1 MELSVVQ
8 YTKDVIVTK
17 PIHLDLIGKGAFG
30 KVYKHYNEL
39 DDNTYAVKKILLTQ
53 EYANHALQEVRVLA
67 TLNHPNIV
75 RYFHSWLEALRTS
88 DVNLLKVNEED
99 SDEEKEVIRLNGN
112 QYYMCI
118 RMEYC
123 EKSLA
128 KYLQGMD
135 RSKNDL
141 FRSQIIMGVSYL
153 HSKGMI
159 HRDLK
164 PDNILISNNTIKISD
179 FGLVKTIQLKSMKNI
194 SILNTTYAGTYLYA
208 SPEQYKGQ
216 PYGLETD
223 IYSLGTIFFEMEHL
237 FSTDMERIQEIQN
250 FHNGYSKPFSH
261 AKIIT
266 KMCSE
271 IRPTIDQV
279 QDYFITKNNDST
291 VVCRDIVWEIVFKSI
306 MTQNF

>member
-1 MELSVVQ
+1 MVE

-17 PIHLDLIGKGAFG
+17 PMVLDLIGKGAFG

-53 EYANHALQEVRVLA
+53 EYANHALKEVRILA

-88 DVNLLKVNEED
+88 DVNLLKEVEED
-99 SDEEKEVIRLNGN
+99 QDEDLDSEIIRMNGN

-123 EKSLA
+123 ESNLTN
-128 KYLQGMD
+128 YLQCQD
-135 RSKNDL
+135 RSKNESYRL
-141 FRSQIIMGVSYL
+141 QLIQGLSYL

-164 PDNILISNNTIKISD
+164 PDNILISQDIIKITD
-179 FGLVKTIQLKSMKNI
+179 FGLVKTIQHNVIKNI
-194 SILNTTYAGTYLYA
+194 SMLNTTYAGTYLYA
-208 SPEQYKGQ
+208 SPEQYQGK

-223 IYSLGTIFFEMEHL
+223 IYSLGTIFFEMAHVFL
-237 FSTDMERIQEIQN
+237 TDMERIQSIQK
-250 FHNGYSKPFSH
+250 FHQGLENKKFTH
-261 AKIIT
+261 QEIIT
-266 KMCSE
+266 QMCSDV
-271 IRPTIDQV
+271 RPTILEV
-279 QDYFITKNNDST
+279 QDYFLKENNT
-291 VVCRDIVWEIVFKSI
+291 IRDLVWEIIFKALHD
-306 MTQNF
+306 

>member
-1 MELSVVQ
+1 MVE

-17 PIHLDLIGKGAFG
+17 PMVLDLIGKGAFG

-53 EYANHALQEVRVLA
+53 EYANHALKEVRILA

-88 DVNLLKVNEED
+88 DVNLLKEVEED
-99 SDEEKEVIRLNGN
+99 QDEDLDSEIIRMNGN

-123 EKSLA
+123 ESNLTN
-128 KYLQGMD
+128 YLQRQD
-135 RSKNDL
+135 RSKNESYRL
-141 FRSQIIMGVSYL
+141 QLIQGLSYL

-164 PDNILISNNTIKISD
+164 PDNILISQDIIKITD
-179 FGLVKTIQLKSMKNI
+179 FGLVKTIQHNVIKNI
-194 SILNTTYAGTYLYA
+194 SMLNTTYAGTYLYA
-208 SPEQYKGQ
+208 SPEQYQGK

-223 IYSLGTIFFEMEHL
+223 IYSLGTIFFEMAHVFL
-237 FSTDMERIQEIQN
+237 TDMERIQSIQK
-250 FHNGYSKPFSH
+250 FHQGLENKKFTH
-261 AKIIT
+261 QEIIT
-266 KMCSE
+266 KMSSDV
-271 IRPTIDQV
+271 RPTILEV
-279 QDYFITKNNDST
+279 QDYFLKENNT
-291 VVCRDIVWEIVFKSI
+291 IRDLVWEIIFKALH
-306 MTQNF
+306 N

>member
-53 EYANHALQEVRVLA
+53 EYANHALKEVRILA

-88 DVNLLKVNEED
+88 DVNLLKAVEED
-99 SDEEKEVIRLNGN
+99 QDEDLDSEIIRMNGN

-123 EKSLA
+123 ESNLTN
-128 KYLQGMD
+128 YLQRQD
-135 RSKNDL
+135 RSKNESYRL
-141 FRSQIIMGVSYL
+141 QLIQGLSYL

-164 PDNILISNNTIKISD
+164 PDNILISQDIIKITD
-179 FGLVKTIQLKSMKNI
+179 FGLVKTMKHNVIKNI
-194 SILNTTYAGTYLYA
+194 SMLNTTYAGTYLYA
-208 SPEQYKGQ
+208 SPEQYQGK

-223 IYSLGTIFFEMEHL
+223 IYSLGTIFFEMAHVFL
-237 FSTDMERIQEIQN
+237 TDMERIQSIQKFHQGLGNKN
-250 FHNGYSKPFSH
+250 FTHQD
-261 AKIIT
+261 IIT
-266 KMCSE
+266 KMCSDV
-271 IRPTIDQV
+271 RPTILEL
-279 QDYFITKNNDST
+279 QDYFLKENNT
-291 VVCRDIVWEIVFKSI
+291 IRDLVWEIIFKAI
-306 MTQNF
+306 T

>member
-1 MELSVVQ
+1 MVE

-17 PIHLDLIGKGAFG
+17 PMVLDLIGKGAFG

-53 EYANHALQEVRVLA
+53 EYANHALKEVRILA

-88 DVNLLKVNEED
+88 DVNLLKQQNED
-99 SDEEKEVIRLNGN
+99 VDDEEHENQSEILCMNGN

-123 EKSLA
+123 ESNLTN
-128 KYLQGMD
+128 YLQCQD
-135 RSKNDL
+135 RSKNESYRL
-141 FRSQIIMGVSYL
+141 QLIQGLSYL

-164 PDNILISNNTIKISD
+164 PDNILISQDIIKITD
-179 FGLVKTIQLKSMKNI
+179 FGLVKTIQHNVIKNI
-194 SILNTTYAGTYLYA
+194 SMLNTTYAGTYLYA
-208 SPEQYKGQ
+208 SPEQYQGK

-223 IYSLGTIFFEMEHL
+223 IYSLGTIFFEMAHVFL
-237 FSTDMERIQEIQN
+237 TDMERIQSIQK
-250 FHNGYSKPFSH
+250 FHQGLENKKFTH
-261 AKIIT
+261 QEIIT
-266 KMCSE
+266 KMCSDV
-271 IRPTIDQV
+271 RPTILEV
-279 QDYFITKNNDST
+279 QDYFLKENNT
-291 VVCRDIVWEIVFKSI
+291 IRDLVWEIIFKALH
-306 MTQNF
+306 N

>member
-53 EYANHALQEVRVLA
+53 EYANHALKEVRILA

-88 DVNLLKVNEED
+88 DVNLLKEFEED
-99 SDEEKEVIRLNGN
+99 QDEDLDSEIIRMNGN

-123 EKSLA
+123 ESNLTN
-128 KYLQGMD
+128 YLQHPD
-135 RSKNDL
+135 RSKNESYRL
-141 FRSQIIMGVSYL
+141 QLIRGLAYL

-164 PDNILISNNTIKISD
+164 PDNILISQDIIKITD
-179 FGLVKTIQLKSMKNI
+179 FGLVKTMEHNVIKNI

-208 SPEQYKGQ
+208 SPEQYQGK

-223 IYSLGTIFFEMEHL
+223 IYSLGTIFFEMAHVFL
-237 FSTDMERIQEIQN
+237 TDMERIQSIQKFHQGLGNKN
-250 FHNGYSKPFSH
+250 FTHQE
-261 AKIIT
+261 IIT
-266 KMCSE
+266 QMCSDV
-271 IRPTIDQV
+271 RPTIKELE
-279 QDYFITKNNDST
+279 DYFLKENNT
-291 VVCRDIVWEIVFKSI
+291 IRDLVWEIVFRALN
-306 MTQNF
+306 T

>member
-1 MELSVVQ
+1 MVE

-53 EYANHALQEVRVLA
+53 EYANHALKEVRILA

-88 DVNLLKVNEED
+88 DVNLLKGVEED
-99 SDEEKEVIRLNGN
+99 QDEDFDSEIIRMNGN

-123 EKSLA
+123 ESNLTN
-128 KYLQGMD
+128 YLQRQD
-135 RSKNDL
+135 RSKNESYRL
-141 FRSQIIMGVSYL
+141 QLIQGLSYL

-164 PDNILISNNTIKISD
+164 PDNILISQDIIKITD
-179 FGLVKTIQLKSMKNI
+179 FGLVKTMEHNVIKNI
-194 SILNTTYAGTYLYA
+194 SMLNTTYAGTYLYA
-208 SPEQYKGQ
+208 SPEQYQGK

-223 IYSLGTIFFEMEHL
+223 IYSLGTIFFEMAHVFL
-237 FSTDMERIQEIQN
+237 TDMERIQSIQKFHQGLVNKNFTHQEI
-250 FHNGYSKPFSH
+250 
-261 AKIIT
+261 II
-266 KMCSE
+266 KMCSDV
-271 IRPTIDQV
+271 RPTIIEI
-279 QDYFITKNNDST
+279 QDYFLKENNT
-291 VVCRDIVWEIVFKSI
+291 IRDLIWEIIFKAL
-306 MTQNF
+306 NV

>member
-53 EYANHALQEVRVLA
+53 EYANHALKEVRILA

-88 DVNLLKVNEED
+88 DVNLLKEVEED
-99 SDEEKEVIRLNGN
+99 QDEDLDSEIIRMNGN

-123 EKSLA
+123 ESNLTN
-128 KYLQGMD
+128 YLQRQD
-135 RSKNDL
+135 RSKNESYRL
-141 FRSQIIMGVSYL
+141 QLIQGLSYL

-164 PDNILISNNTIKISD
+164 PDNILISQDIIKITD
-179 FGLVKTIQLKSMKNI
+179 FGLVKTMEHNVIKNI
-194 SILNTTYAGTYLYA
+194 SMLNTTYAGTYLYA
-208 SPEQYKGQ
+208 SPEQYQGK

-223 IYSLGTIFFEMEHL
+223 IYSLGTIFFEMAHVFL
-237 FSTDMERIQEIQN
+237 TDMERIQSIQKFHQGLGNKN
-250 FHNGYSKPFSH
+250 FTHQD
-261 AKIIT
+261 IIT
-266 KMCSE
+266 KMCSDV
-271 IRPTIDQV
+271 RPTILEL
-279 QDYFITKNNDST
+279 QDYFLKENNT
-291 VVCRDIVWEIVFKSI
+291 IRDLVWEIIFKAI
-306 MTQNF
+306 T

>member
-1 MELSVVQ
+1 MELSVVE

-17 PIHLDLIGKGAFG
+17 PMVLDLIGKGAFG

-53 EYANHALQEVRVLA
+53 EYANHALKEVRILA

-88 DVNLLKVNEED
+88 DVNLLKQQNED
-99 SDEEKEVIRLNGN
+99 VDDEEHENQSEILCMNGN

-123 EKSLA
+123 ESNLTN
-128 KYLQGMD
+128 YLQCQD
-135 RSKNDL
+135 RSKNESYRL
-141 FRSQIIMGVSYL
+141 QLVQGLSYL

-164 PDNILISNNTIKISD
+164 PDNILISQDIIKITD
-179 FGLVKTIQLKSMKNI
+179 FGLVKTIQHNVIKNI
-194 SILNTTYAGTYLYA
+194 SMLNTTYAGTYLYA
-208 SPEQYKGQ
+208 SPEQYQGK

-223 IYSLGTIFFEMEHL
+223 IYSLGTIFFEMAHVFL
-237 FSTDMERIQEIQN
+237 TDMERIQSIQK
-250 FHNGYSKPFSH
+250 FHQGLVNKKFTH
-261 AKIIT
+261 QEIIT
-266 KMCSE
+266 KMCSDV
-271 IRPTIDQV
+271 RPTIIEV
-279 QDYFITKNNDST
+279 QDYFLKENNT
-291 VVCRDIVWEIVFKSI
+291 IRDLVWEIIFKAF
-306 MTQNF
+306 NV

>member
-1 MELSVVQ
+1 MVE

-17 PIHLDLIGKGAFG
+17 PIVLDLIGKGAFG

-53 EYANHALQEVRVLA
+53 EYANHALKEVRILA

-88 DVNLLKVNEED
+88 DVNLLKEVEED
-99 SDEEKEVIRLNGN
+99 QDEDLDSEIIRMNGN

-123 EKSLA
+123 ESNLTN
-128 KYLQGMD
+128 YLQRQD
-135 RSKNDL
+135 RSKNESYRL
-141 FRSQIIMGVSYL
+141 QLIQGLSYL

-164 PDNILISNNTIKISD
+164 PDNILISQDIIKITD
-179 FGLVKTIQLKSMKNI
+179 FGLVKTMEHNVIKNI
-194 SILNTTYAGTYLYA
+194 SMLNTTYAGTYLYA
-208 SPEQYKGQ
+208 SPEQYQGK

-223 IYSLGTIFFEMEHL
+223 IYSLGTIFFEMAHVFL
-237 FSTDMERIQEIQN
+237 TDMERIQSIQK
-250 FHNGYSKPFSH
+250 FHQGLENKKFTH
-261 AKIIT
+261 QEIIT
-266 KMCSE
+266 KMCSDV
-271 IRPTIDQV
+271 RPTILEV
-279 QDYFITKNNDST
+279 QDYFLKENNT
-291 VVCRDIVWEIVFKSI
+291 IRDLVWEIIFN
-306 MTQNF
+306 TLHN